1 VSPEAAVLAAIYV
14 VAYLS
19 VQAWRRRSP
28 GRVTVLCPLR
38 GAEVP
43 AEIVERLGAPSAV
56 HELAPLLR
64 AEFTLAYVTEAPGI
78 ALASITDESSL
89 ESGIGRF
96 LHPAIFVPGRSRWLA
111 LLAARRWSANLL
123 FGLALEVLHRLRPR
137 TLLVDFRPP
146 PRERAR
152 ELGIS
157 TPESDLDLG
166 MYAYEIRC
174 RLRRYS
180 RYREAAFDLVFC
192 GEGGMAWRVGG

>member
-1 VSPEAAVLAAIYV
+1 MREAALAAAFYV
-14 VAYLS
+14 AAYLS
-19 VQAWRRRSP
+19 AQAWRRRRP
-28 GRVTVLCPLR
+28 GRVTVVCPLR

-43 AEIVERLGAPSAV
+43 PEIVERLRAPV
-56 HELAPLLR
+56 PVEDLAPLLR
-64 AEFTLAYVTEAPGI
+64 AELTLAYFTDAPGI
-78 ALASITDESSL
+78 ALAAITDEASL
-89 ESGIGRF
+89 ERAIGRF
-96 LHPAIFVPGRSRWLA
+96 LRPLIFVPGRPRWRDLV
-111 LLAARRWSANLL
+111 AARRWSANLL
-123 FGLALEVLHRLRPR
+123 FGLALEVLHRRRPR

-180 RYREAAFDLVFC
+180 RYRDAAFDLVFC
-192 GEGGMAWRVGG
+192 GEEGRAWRVAG